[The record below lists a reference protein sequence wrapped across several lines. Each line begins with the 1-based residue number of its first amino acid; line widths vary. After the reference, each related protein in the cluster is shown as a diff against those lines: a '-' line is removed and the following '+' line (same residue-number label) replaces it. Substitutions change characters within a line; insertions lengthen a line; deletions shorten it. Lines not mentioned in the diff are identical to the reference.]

1 MTNHE
6 SETSTEIAWS
16 GYQID
21 TPIDERIMTP
31 SSIAR

>member
-6 SETSTEIAWS
+6 TETATQIAWS
-16 GYQID
+16 GYQVD

-31 SSIAR
+31 ASFGR